1 MESYHQV
8 ETTLQDYEFDYEDY
22 PEYGYNMVRTARP
35 ELSPYTP
42 VCSVQCTCILCSRPV
57 NEHRVD

>member
-22 PEYGYNMVRTARP
+22 PEYGYGMVRTARP
-35 ELSPYTP
+35 ELSPY
-42 VCSVQCTCILCSRPV
+42 VVYSVHVQYCVRVYIVLWTCV
-57 NEHRVD
+57 